1 MFCGFERKKV
11 LFFLSIIDQIGLHS
25 YHFITFLYRFSDVH
39 VVLLRVLLVLVNT
52 QYTSLETTERNSYFV
67 IDIFSFI
74 HMRIF
79 QGSNT

>member
-25 YHFITFLYRFSDVH
+25 YQFITFLFRFSDVH
-39 VVLLRVLLVLVNT
+39 VLLKRVLLVLVNT

-67 IDIFSFI
+67 IDDILYI
-74 HMRIF
+74 
-79 QGSNT
+79 